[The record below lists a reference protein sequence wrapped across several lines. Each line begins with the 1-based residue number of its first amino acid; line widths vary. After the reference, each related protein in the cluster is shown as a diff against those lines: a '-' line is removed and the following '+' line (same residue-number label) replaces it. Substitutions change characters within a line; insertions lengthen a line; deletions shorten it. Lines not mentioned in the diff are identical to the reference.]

1 MQWRNEDVVRRL
13 RAPLLVISGARD
25 SMVPP
30 YMAKSIANNAIKS
43 QRSVIRIFPNGEH
56 MDTWLQPGYIRTIAQ
71 WINEVE
77 NPSLSS
83 SDLQPTELVVTE

>member
-1 MQWRNEDVVRRL
+1 MRRL
-13 RAPLLVISGARD
+13 RAPLLVISGQRD

-30 YMAKSIANNAIKS
+30 YMAKSLANNALKS
-43 QRSVIRIFPNGEH
+43 RRSVIRIFPNGEH

-77 NPSLSS
+77 NQSLSS
-83 SDLQPTELVVTE
+83 SDLQPIESVITE